1 MKKRYVNLILA
12 MVSASAM
19 ALGSV
24 PAMAATDS
32 AKTESAKNDSKEDAE
47 ASNEKEADAAK
58 TDTLED
64 GVYTAEFDTDSSM
77 FHVNEANDEKGEL
90 TVKDGKMTI
99 HVSLVSKKII
109 NLFAGTAEDAQ
120 KDGAEIIEPTTDTVK
135 YSDGYTEEVYGFDI
149 PVPAIGEEFDVA
161 LLGEKGKWYDHKVS
175 VKDPVKT
182 GDVEETTDDTDKK
195 EDSSD
200 KENAE
205 KADASKDEKTS
216 DDKKSEGKKLEDLKL
231 EDGTYEFDVTLTG
244 GTGRA
249 TVESPAKVEIKDKEA
264 TATII
269 WSSPNYD
276 YMIVDGEKYEPVNK
290 DGNSTFEIPV
300 TVFDTE
306 MEVTADTVAMSTPHE
321 IDYTLNFD
329 SSSMKKEEK

>member
-1 MKKRYVNLILA
+1 MHQPWPLA
-12 MVSASAM
+12 
-19 ALGSV
+19 LCLQWLQQI
-24 PAMAATDS
+24 PQNRICQ
-32 AKTESAKNDSKEDAE
+32 NDSKEDAE

-99 HVSLVSKKII
+99 HVSLVSKKIV

-149 PVPAIGEEFDVA
+149 PVPAIDEEFDVA

-195 EDSSD
+195 
-200 KENAE
+200 KTPPTRRLQKKQMLPKMRKLPTTRNLRE
-205 KADASKDEKTS
+205 KSWK
-216 DDKKSEGKKLEDLKL
+216 
-231 EDGTYEFDVTLTG
+231 
-244 GTGRA
+244 
-249 TVESPAKVEIKDKEA
+249 I
-264 TATII
+264 
-269 WSSPNYD
+269 
-276 YMIVDGEKYEPVNK
+276 
-290 DGNSTFEIPV
+290 
-300 TVFDTE
+300 
-306 MEVTADTVAMSTPHE
+306 
-321 IDYTLNFD
+321 
-329 SSSMKKEEK
+329 

>member
-1 MKKRYVNLILA
+1 MKKRHVNLLLA
-12 MVSASAM
+12 MVSASALM
-19 ALGSV
+19 LGSMPV
-24 PAMAATDS
+24 LAKSDS
-32 AKTESAKNDSKEDAE
+32 AKTESSGDAE
-47 ASNEKEADAAK
+47 TADDKDASADKES
-58 TDTLED
+58 TLED
-64 GVYTAEFDTDSSM
+64 GVYTAEFATDSSM
-77 FHVNEANDEKGEL
+77 FHVNEANDKKGEL

-99 HVSLVSKKII
+99 HVSLVSKKIV

-149 PVPAIGEEFDVA
+149 PVPAIDEEFDVA
-161 LLGEKGKWYDHKVS
+161 ILGEKGKWYDHKVS
-175 VKDPVKT
+175 IKNPVKDDAAT
-182 GDVEETTDDTDKK
+182 
-195 EDSSD
+195 
-200 KENAE
+200 E
-205 KADASKDEKTS
+205 KADDS
-216 DDKKSEGKKLEDLKL
+216 DKKSDGKKLEDLKL
-231 EDGTYEFDVTLTG
+231 EDGTYETEVTLTG
-244 GTGRA
+244 GTGKA

-300 TVFDTE
+300 SVFDAE

-329 SSSMKKEEK
+329 SSSMKKADK

>member
-19 ALGSV
+19 VLGSV

-32 AKTESAKNDSKEDAE
+32 AKTESAKNDSKEDAKT
-47 ASNEKEADAAK
+47 SDEKDADAAK
-58 TDTLED
+58 ADTLED

-77 FHVNEANDEKGEL
+77 FHVNEANDKKGKL

-99 HVSLVSKKII
+99 HVSLVSKKIV

-182 GDVEETTDDTDKK
+182 DDTAEEAAEDSDKK
-195 EDSSD
+195 DEASD
-200 KENAE
+200 KETTE
-205 KADASKDEKTS
+205 KSDASK

-276 YMIVDGEKYEPVNK
+276 YMIVDGEKYEPANK
-290 DGNSTFEIPV
+290 DGNSTFKIPV

>member
-1 MKKRYVNLILA
+1 MKKRHVNLLLA
-12 MVSASAM
+12 MVSASALM
-19 ALGSV
+19 LGSMPV
-24 PAMAATDS
+24 LAESDS
-32 AKTESAKNDSKEDAE
+32 AKTESSGDAE
-47 ASNEKEADAAK
+47 TADDKDASADKES
-58 TDTLED
+58 TLED

-77 FHVNEANDEKGEL
+77 FHVNEANDKKGEL

-99 HVSLVSKKII
+99 HVSLVSKKIV

-149 PVPAIGEEFDVA
+149 PVPAIDEEFDVA
-161 LLGEKGKWYDHKVS
+161 ILGEKGKWYDHKVS
-175 VKDPVKT
+175 IKNPVKDDAATEKA
-182 GDVEETTDDTDKK
+182 DD
-195 EDSSD
+195 SD
-200 KENAE
+200 KE
-205 KADASKDEKTS
+205 S
-216 DDKKSEGKKLEDLKL
+216 DGKKLEDLKL
-231 EDGTYEFDVTLTG
+231 EDGTYETEVTLTG
-244 GTGRA
+244 GTGKA

-300 TVFDTE
+300 SVFDAE

-329 SSSMKKEEK
+329 SSSMKKADK